1 MRLATFQS
9 LDTEPPKELERK
21 CAFKYIGVVKQI
33 IEREIVERQK
43 TINLAARLEY
53 LGQKWR
59 KMGNNIMDDLNL
71 HHENIIQEFDR
82 QVRSQKNEY

>member
-1 MRLATFQS
+1 M
-9 LDTEPPKELERK
+9 K

-43 TINLAARLEY
+43 TINLTARLEC
-53 LGQKWR
+53 LGRKWR
-59 KMGNNIMDDLNL
+59 KTGNNIMDDLNL

-82 QVRSQKNEY
+82 QVRS